1 MRSTHL
7 KEQGGLI
14 LGFETQKQ
22 NKFYVFNHN
31 HPPPTPTKKHIKNG
45 LITMR
50 SYPRYIFEHSSWLYS
65 AQNLP
70 FTFSAV
76 VQEVYSNDHE
86 GVDLLGRHIDCSE
99 KCVSDTSPTL
109 VRK

>member
-14 LGFETQKQ
+14 SGFETQKQ
-22 NKFYVFNHN
+22 NKFYDFDQN
-31 HPPPTPTKKHIKNG
+31 HPHPPNHIKNG

-70 FTFSAV
+70 FTFSAA